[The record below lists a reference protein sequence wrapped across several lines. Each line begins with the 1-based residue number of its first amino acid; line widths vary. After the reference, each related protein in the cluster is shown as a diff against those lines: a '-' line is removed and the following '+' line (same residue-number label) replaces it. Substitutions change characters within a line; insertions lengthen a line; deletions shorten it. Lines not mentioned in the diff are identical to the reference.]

1 MPRTIQAF
9 ILMVAT
15 LVSLALF
22 GGAYLIATHIHD
34 ESVKGSALVAA
45 DSVAHI
51 TYNAMLQGITQ
62 GWSRVQLEQF
72 IATTR
77 ATMQQTSTTVNIY
90 RAKSVAQQFGASE
103 RDKMDDTVHKVMR
116 DGKLK
121 KQEGPYEVRY
131 LFPLKA
137 SGECINCHSSADRN
151 DVLGVIDVGLDLR
164 STIIKG
170 REEFAETF
178 GWIAPLP
185 FLAAFLLTLFL
196 NKKFKAST
204 ALLGK
209 SVEAVNKVSDLRDM
223 KLRGPK
229 LGFAELNN
237 IFGKIEQL
245 VSKLRS
251 VAVDK
256 DLLEFKI
263 RLLEKFIITSEV
275 IKDRRHYVGQL
286 LLDINRVINAYA
298 FFSIFKV
305 DDELFGLEIFWR
317 YPPSVSAQNM
327 MEAKIRNV
335 LLQDS
340 NFTGI
345 TINASHDVA
354 CQDGP
359 VLDLE
364 PKDVEVQTKTLL
376 EGASKIGGIVG
387 VGIQADTVRDETR
400 QLVLEGILS
409 TLVNVAGSAQ
419 AISKYTRDLEYYA
432 TRDPLTNLYNQRV
445 FWETLANEINR
456 SQRHQQQFC
465 LLIIDLDN
473 FKTIND
479 TYGHSFGDRLL
490 EELAV
495 AVGKAL
501 RSADILARYGGDEF
515 VVILPETC
523 QEQGSAVA
531 ARILECISVLSL
543 IAPDQSRVQVTVSVG
558 LSVYPDHATDH
569 RDLFLFA
576 DNMMYKAKE
585 EGRNRVGV
593 PTGKDVIKWLPR
605 ESGELYTHDEDRA
618 MQTGEVVGIAAR
630 IGAIHNPDCLVMEKA
645 L

>member
-9 ILMVAT
+9 ILTVAT
-15 LVSLALF
+15 LVSLVLF
-22 GGAYLIATHIHD
+22 GSAYLIATHIHD
-34 ESVKGSALVAA
+34 ESVKGGALATA
-45 DSVAHI
+45 DSLAHI

-62 GWSRVQLEQF
+62 GWNRAQLEQF

-77 ATMQQTSTTVNIY
+77 AVMQQTSTAVNIY
-90 RAKSVAQQFGASE
+90 RGKSVAQQFGVSE
-103 RDKMDDTVHKVMR
+103 RDKMDDAVRKVMQE
-116 DGKLK
+116 GELK

-137 SGECINCHSSADRN
+137 SGECLNCHSSAGMN
-151 DVLGVIDVGLDLR
+151 DVLGVIDVRQDLR
-164 STIIKG
+164 SSIIKG
-170 REEFAETF
+170 REHFAQTF
-178 GWIAPLP
+178 VWIAPLP

-196 NKKFKAST
+196 NKKIKASI

-209 SVEAVNKVSDLRDM
+209 SVEAVNKISDLRNM
-223 KLRGPK
+223 KLRGVK

-256 DLLEFKI
+256 DLLEFEIK
-263 RLLEKFIITSEV
+263 LLEKFIITSEV
-275 IKDRRHYVGQL
+275 VKDRRHYVGQL
-286 LLDINRVINAYA
+286 LLDINRVVNAYA
-298 FFSIFKV
+298 LFSIFKV

-317 YPPSVSAQNM
+317 HPPSVSAQNM

-335 LLQDS
+335 LLQDP

-345 TINASHDVA
+345 TITASHDVV

-376 EGASKIGGIVG
+376 VSVPKIGGIVG

-400 QLVLEGILS
+400 RLVLESILS

-419 AISKYTRDLEYYA
+419 AICKYTRDLEYYA

-456 SQRHQQQFC
+456 SQRHQEQFC

-479 TYGHSFGDRLL
+479 TYGHGFGDRLL
-490 EELAV
+490 EEFAV

-531 ARILECISVLSL
+531 ARILECTSALSL
-543 IAPDQSRVQVTVSVG
+543 TAPDQSRVRVTVSVG
-558 LSVYPDHATDH
+558 LSVYPDHATDL

-593 PTGKDVIKWLPR
+593 PTGKDMLKWLQR
-605 ESGELYTHDEDRA
+605 ESGELYTLDDGRA
-618 MQTGEVVGIAAR
+618 MPAGEFVGIAAR
-630 IGAIHNPDCLVMEKA
+630 TGVIRKPDYLVMEKA